1 MLIKE
6 KKMYLWHK
14 VIELHEKKSCTNMDL
29 VHFSVINPI
38 QEIVLGTR
46 VNHGKTRDE
55 LFIFTFCV
63 CMLVC
68 NNKYIQQRVGA

>member
-1 MLIKE
+1 
-6 KKMYLWHK
+6 
-14 VIELHEKKSCTNMDL
+14 MDL

-46 VNHGKTRDE
+46 VNHGKTHE
-55 LFIFTFCV
+55 LFIFTFGV

-68 NNKYIQQRVGA
+68 NNKYIQLRVGHSTTSKALVLHMDGPSLIPSTT